1 MSIRSIEL
9 NPISTSTNVAK
20 YLNQD
25 YFKPFRCVVN
35 EQELAN
41 YIRMLLEANQYKQY
55 FSAQAPG
62 NE

>member
-9 NPISTSTNVAK
+9 NPISTSVTLAK

-25 YFKPFRCVVN
+25 YFKPLKCTIN
-35 EQELAN
+35 EKELAQ
-41 YIRMLLEANQYKQY
+41 YLRMLLEANQYKQY
-55 FSAQAPG
+55 FSGQAPG